1 MTDKPTEPSR
11 GITVGSLRA
20 LASPSIWRFKADA
33 ARLPEWSK
41 TTAISMFGF
50 AKQLDVSMA
59 AQSWGG
65 AGLKWAGMETNETA
79 NSSNTA
85 VAAPALFSPPPV
97 RKKPEP
103 GCRAM
108 G

>member
-20 LASPSIWRFKADA
+20 LASPSIWMLKADA

-65 AGLKWAGMETNETA
+65 AGLKGAGIETNETA
-79 NSSNTA
+79 NSSSA
-85 VAAPALFSPPPV
+85 AGAAPGFFSQPPV
-97 RKKPEP
+97 RTAPERV
-103 GCRAM
+103 C
-108 G
+108 